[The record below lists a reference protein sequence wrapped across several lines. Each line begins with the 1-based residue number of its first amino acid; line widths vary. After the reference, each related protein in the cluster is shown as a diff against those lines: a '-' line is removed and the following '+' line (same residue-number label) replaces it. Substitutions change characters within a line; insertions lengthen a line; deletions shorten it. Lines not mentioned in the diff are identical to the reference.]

1 MRVWQP
7 GGHLTRQRDA
17 HVDDW
22 SWQRTA
28 RRIKTL
34 AMLAAPYRRQ
44 TALALFF
51 LFTATA
57 TALAPPYLAKIA
69 IDDGIRQED
78 LRVLTI
84 VVALFVVAG
93 VLNLATSAGRRA
105 RPRHCRG
112 LV

>member
-44 TALALFF
+44 TALALSFVV
-51 LFTATA
+51 TATGA
-57 TALAPPYLAKIA
+57 APAAPSGAQLA
-69 IDDGIRQED
+69 IDNGI
-78 LRVLTI
+78 
-84 VVALFVVAG
+84 
-93 VLNLATSAGRRA
+93 
-105 RPRHCRG
+105 P
-112 LV
+112 